1 MKTKLLLTL
10 ALAMAFIYACN
21 DSDDTVTHE
30 LPSEFPLEVGKAWVY
45 ERTEYSPDTSFLD
58 TLYITGKVGEYYIY
72 SWDPATYGSLVKNED
87 GALKQFGSIDAYDT
101 IYYPDPSI
109 WFIYDTLGTLTPP
122 IYGVYQSDLDSIN
135 ISTTL
140 ETFEGEEY
148 HSYIM
153 MNFFNDEHT
162 YYTSKIQTYNK
173 LGYFHTITEGQM
185 ELELKLIETFNTTIY
200 LNKEFKN
207 SPNRAIKYDKFG
219 IPIN

>member
-10 ALAMAFIYACN
+10 ALTMAFFVACN
-21 DSDDTVTHE
+21 DSDEIVTHG

-45 ERTEYSPDTSFLD
+45 ERTYYYLDTSYLD
-58 TLYITGKVGEYYIY
+58 TLYITGQIDEYYIY

-87 GALKQFGSIDAYDT
+87 GALKEFGLIDAYDT

-122 IYGVYQSDLDSIN
+122 IYGVYQSGLDSIN

-140 ETFEGEEY
+140 ETFKGEQY
-148 HSYIM
+148 HSYRQA
-153 MNFFNDEHT
+153 NFYDEHYAYDST
-162 YYTSKIQTYNK
+162 VQIYNK
-173 LGYFHTITEGQM
+173 LGYFYFTTKGEREYG
-185 ELELKLIETFNTTIY
+185 LELIETFNTILY
-200 LNKEFKN
+200 LNKKFIN

-219 IPIN
+219 VPIN